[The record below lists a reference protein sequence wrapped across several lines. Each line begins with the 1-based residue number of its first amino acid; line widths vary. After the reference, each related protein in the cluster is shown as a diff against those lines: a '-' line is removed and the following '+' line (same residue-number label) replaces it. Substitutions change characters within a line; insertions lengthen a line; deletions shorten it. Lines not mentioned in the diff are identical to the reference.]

1 MTKRLFTLIENGE
14 TGVQAFSFNNLLI
27 RSPLRYSMMERR
39 FLYKLS
45 EAIKMRY
52 EQMGLKM
59 RENWKNLVF
68 KMTDKDL
75 ASVGGKSN
83 VVRTYETIRSL
94 AQKSIVQFHQ
104 NEQNQLVIDYFHW
117 IDAFRWNTA
126 TNDYTV
132 RVSPELYDYVICLT
146 KSFTVLNLHTAIL
159 LESKYSQKFYEFCCQ
174 YSGDFRF
181 IDPTISNV
189 IYKKRVVKMSVKT
202 FRFTFGLSELHDPK
216 TGELLEKEK
225 YSRFKTMVEKVI
237 IPAQNELYKLYQDQR
252 SDVWFDFQVADRYGR
267 GRGGSPKNFRFF
279 IYTRKHPKS
288 ADPTLDQPW
297 KEGDEPLFPFEE
309 KQTSIPS
316 AKEKRK
322 NPDWLQMDE
331 DLQRE
336 TVFRLLQMDLQPEAV
351 AYYMANIDEEQRRCK
366 DSYSQVIQV
375 IYEKHQQP
383 KFQQGTKKYKQKC
396 LVDFVFTKNLQNYGW
411 HIKPYKEKTS
421 L

>member
-1 MTKRLFTLIENGE
+1 M
-14 TGVQAFSFNNLLI
+14 
-27 RSPLRYSMMERR
+27 
-39 FLYKLS
+39 
-45 EAIKMRY
+45 
-52 EQMGLKM
+52 
-59 RENWKNLVF
+59 
-68 KMTDKDL
+68 
-75 ASVGGKSN
+75 
-83 VVRTYETIRSL
+83 
-94 AQKSIVQFHQ
+94 
-104 NEQNQLVIDYFHW
+104 
-117 IDAFRWNTA
+117 
-126 TNDYTV
+126 
-132 RVSPELYDYVICLT
+132 RVSPELYDYVIYLT

-252 SDVWFDFQVADRYGR
+252 SEVWFDFQVADRYGR

-288 ADPTLDQPW
+288 TDPLWTNHG
-297 KEGDEPLFPFEE
+297 KRGDEPLFPFEE
-309 KQTSIPS
+309 KQTPIPS

-336 TVFRLLQMDLQPEAV
+336 TVFRLLQMDLEPEAV
-351 AYYMANIDEEQRRCK
+351 AYYMAKIDEEQRRCK

-375 IYEKHQQP
+375 VYEKHQQP

-411 HIKPYKEKTS
+411 HIKSYKEKTS